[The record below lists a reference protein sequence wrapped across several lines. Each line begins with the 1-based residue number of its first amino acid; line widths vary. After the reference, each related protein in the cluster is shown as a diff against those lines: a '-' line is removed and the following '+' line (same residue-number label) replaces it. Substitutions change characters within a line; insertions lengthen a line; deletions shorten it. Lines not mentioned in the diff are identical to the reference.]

1 MDGDSGVCWARG
13 GTRCVAGQPS
23 LPPIMPTPPLRTMPF
38 SAAPT
43 ALNGPEAQNGAAG
56 GVTVARRRTPTVLA
70 ISALALWS
78 LAGCSSPLYESSDE
92 ALRRTILNTTHRE
105 LREAQQVGTALIT
118 ERPPRVESLGIKGET
133 LTELERISGPESY
146 SVADVARMSASMM
159 GQPQAVVRVNMQRV
173 VMTSVENN
181 LTVQFA
187 RIAPAIAQASVVA
200 AEAAFDWTL
209 FSNTQWSALDR
220 QSVGSLA
227 VSQQQSQDIN
237 TTVGLRRRMTSGGA
251 FTVQQAVGYTYNTVE
266 NNINTPNPSSNTE
279 LALQIDQPLLRN
291 FGSDVSLAEVR
302 LAQNSERDQI
312 QTLKAN
318 LIRTA
323 TDAETAYWQLVS
335 SYQTLRIS
343 QRLLDRGLSV
353 RDTLRARMNSAGDV
367 RQAQF
372 SDAVAQV
379 AAREAD
385 VSRAE
390 NQLRK
395 ASDALKTTMND
406 PQLPV
411 GSDVVLLPAD
421 MPVDQA
427 IRYSVA
433 DSMVLAL
440 QNRPEVQRA
449 ILGIDDA
456 SVRQLVSD
464 NQRLP
469 QVDLRAQ
476 TRFSGL
482 RDNTL
487 RSFEQMT
494 SGGFVDF
501 IVGLVYEQPIGNRAA
516 EAQFR
521 QRRLERSQ
529 SVIAY
534 RDVIQRVMADVVNA
548 VRDVTTNYV
557 LIEQTR
563 AARVAAAENLRALEV
578 EEKTIQGLTPEFLDL
593 KLRRQQAL
601 SIAEIQE
608 INALTEYNTG
618 IARLHSACGTS
629 LERNRIKFTVP
640 SDVPAEGAG
649 MPVMPAGADFG
660 RPLPGSTSK

>member
-1 MDGDSGVCWARG
+1 
-13 GTRCVAGQPS
+13 
-23 LPPIMPTPPLRTMPF
+23 
-38 SAAPT
+38 
-43 ALNGPEAQNGAAG
+43 
-56 GVTVARRRTPTVLA
+56 
-70 ISALALWS
+70 
-78 LAGCSSPLYESSDE
+78 
-92 ALRRTILNTTHRE
+92 
-105 LREAQQVGTALIT
+105 
-118 ERPPRVESLGIKGET
+118 
-133 LTELERISGPESY
+133 
-146 SVADVARMSASMM
+146 
-159 GQPQAVVRVNMQRV
+159 
-173 VMTSVENN
+173 
-181 LTVQFA
+181 
-187 RIAPAIAQASVVA
+187 
-200 AEAAFDWTL
+200 
-209 FSNTQWSALDR
+209 
-220 QSVGSLA
+220 
-227 VSQQQSQDIN
+227 
-237 TTVGLRRRMTSGGA
+237 
-251 FTVQQAVGYTYNTVE
+251 
-266 NNINTPNPSSNTE
+266 
-279 LALQIDQPLLRN
+279 
-291 FGSDVSLAEVR
+291 
-302 LAQNSERDQI
+302 
-312 QTLKAN
+312 
-318 LIRTA
+318 
-323 TDAETAYWQLVS
+323 
-335 SYQTLRIS
+335 
-343 QRLLDRGLSV
+343 
-353 RDTLRARMNSAGDV
+353 MNSAGDV